1 MRSIFV
7 LQALKKLAR
16 VCGVIFTVKPQDKN
30 KQSDEIDI
38 TWCQKPRDND
48 PQLQLPLI
56 GQVLHDEVGT
66 APLSM

>member
-16 VCGVIFTVKPQDKN
+16 VCGVIFTEKPKDKN
-30 KQSDEIDI
+30 KQSDGIAI

-56 GQVLHDEVGT
+56 GQVLQDEVGT